1 MSETQSK
8 SAAKV
13 AEKITNM
20 REAVAEAG
28 DDLDGKGTAYSNYRL
43 YFQGL
48 SEGMEIAGGGHEAAK
63 PALAAMNFI
72 DRQLDALEAEAAL
85 GDLLQQDVE
94 AE

>member
-1 MSETQSK
+1 MSETQAK

-20 REAVAEAG
+20 RESVAQAG
-28 DDLDGKGTAYSNYRL
+28 DDLNAKGNAYSNYRL

-48 SEGMEIAGGGHEAAK
+48 SEGMEIAGDNPDDAK
-63 PALAAMNFI
+63 PAHAAMNFI

-85 GDLLQQDVE
+85 GDLLQQDSE
-94 AE
+94 